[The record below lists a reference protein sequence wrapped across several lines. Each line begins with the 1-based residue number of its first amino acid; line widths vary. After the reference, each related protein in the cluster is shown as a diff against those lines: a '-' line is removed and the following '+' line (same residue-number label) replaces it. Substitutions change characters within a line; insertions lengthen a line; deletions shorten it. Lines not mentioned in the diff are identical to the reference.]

1 MTLSTSFKC
10 SAICVPR
17 RALVRSL
24 ATKLTLD
31 LLMPNMKRLRYCTE
45 REAAAFGTAYARLA
59 EQVGPNGLVG
69 EVVCEAEARDALMRA
84 NSAALDRLLAE
95 LIRLPLD
102 CQRSRSRRT
111 S

>member
-1 MTLSTSFKC
+1 MMLSTSFKC
-10 SAICVPR
+10 SAISVPR

-31 LLMPNMKRLRYCTE
+31 LLMPNMKRLRYRIE

-69 EVVCEAEARDALMRA
+69 EVVSRGALMRA
-84 NSAALDRLLAE
+84 NGAALDRLLAE

-102 CQRSRSRRT
+102 CQRSRSRRN